1 MGESPASAHTGGNDM
16 VPVADRLQYLE
27 AFRFGCILLVLALP
41 LLAPGLAVVSL
52 RDAAMAAGAYGAVSV
67 LASLGWRIRRGR
79 GLLLFG
85 GMLLVD
91 GLFLAW
97 AVQAT
102 GGSGS
107 LLRSLVPLHLVVVTL
122 LASYRTGLKMAMW
135 HSMLFLAVFYAADG
149 GMLASVED
157 GYRALPGTG
166 FERVAAFIGAFWL
179 VTLCTA
185 VFSAVNERE
194 LRRRR
199 IDLEALAE
207 MANELEKVNGP
218 ARVGQVLVDKVCE
231 TFGFKRALL
240 VGGWEE
246 APVVLG
252 RRGIG
257 PHPKR
262 TAAGGNALID
272 TVREEKRTLLVK
284 RLDEGANTGLA
295 LLLPEAENL
304 VVVPLLAEGRPIGVL
319 VVEHPAERG
328 SRMEQRV
335 LAMVEQFAAHA
346 ALALANAWLLVRLK
360 RMADIDSLTAVANR
374 RSFDLT
380 LARAVDRATQRGEPL
395 SLVMVDIDHFKRL
408 NDTYG
413 HQSGDQ
419 ALRVLAASLAAVC
432 RNIDTLARYGGEEFA
447 VILPASPAS
456 AAAVTGERLRRAVA
470 EAPTVV
476 PITASVGIA
485 TLPDHASGVGGLLR
499 AADTALYE
507 SKQRGRD
514 QVSIFGSDVRP
525 VAATADIVDH
535 T

>member
-1 MGESPASAHTGGNDM
+1 MGEPPASGRTGGNDM

-27 AFRFGCILLVLALP
+27 AFRFGCVLLVLALP
-41 LLAPGLAVVSL
+41 LLGPGVAVVSL
-52 RDAAMAAGAYGAVSV
+52 RDAAMAAGAYGAVSA
-67 LASLGWRIRRGR
+67 LASVGWRMRRGR

-91 GLFLAW
+91 GVFLAW

-122 LASYRTGLKMAMW
+122 LASYRTGLKIAMW
-135 HSMLFLAVFYAADG
+135 HSMLLLAVFYAADG
-149 GMLASVED
+149 GVLTSVED
-157 GYRALPGTG
+157 GYGGLPGTG
-166 FERVAAFIGAFWL
+166 FERVVAFIAAFWL

-252 RRGIG
+252 CRGLG
-257 PHPKR
+257 AQR
-262 TAAGGNALID
+262 TRMAAGGNALID
-272 TVREEKRTLLVK
+272 TARGEKRTLLVK
-284 RLDEGANTGLA
+284 RLDETANKELA
-295 LLLPEAENL
+295 LMLPRAENL
-304 VVVPLLAEGRPIGVL
+304 VVVPMLAEGRPIGVL

-328 SRMEQRV
+328 SRIEQRV

-360 RMADIDSLTAVANR
+360 RLADIDSLTAVANR
-374 RSFDLT
+374 RSFDRT
-380 LARAVDRATQRGEPL
+380 LARAVDRATERGEPL
-395 SLVMVDIDHFKRL
+395 SVVMVDIDHFKRL
-408 NDTYG
+408 NDTHG
-413 HQSGDQ
+413 HQAGDE
-419 ALRVLAASLAAVC
+419 ALRVLANRLAAVC

-447 VILPASPAS
+447 VILPGSPPS
-456 AAAVTGERLRRAVA
+456 AAAVTGERLRRAAA

-514 QVSIFGSDVRP
+514 QVTIYGSPARPIVGGVDVL
-525 VAATADIVDH
+525 DH
-535 T
+535 R